1 MATITYELG
10 KPKLDKSRKVSIV
23 VSHKGQRR
31 RIPTNIVLTDSD
43 VSRSGKISSRKIQKA
58 IDDKI
63 NLLKD
68 KLYDLEIDLL
78 GKDVDIDWIFSH
90 IIKESETL
98 DFFEYAE
105 KWIERSTNKGKKNY
119 SIMLN
124 SLERFNQCRKLPFS
138 LIDYSFLN
146 RYKDYLDGHP
156 RAQSLYL
163 GNIRHLFN
171 EAIKEYNTDDKKV
184 ITNNPFE
191 KFSIPKDMP
200 NTKNRV
206 ISEENLVKVFNFKG
220 TRRIGMARDCYIMSF
235 CLMGMNSVDMYECT
249 QYKNGVLAYD
259 RAKTRDKRADNA
271 HIEIE
276 VPDVIK
282 PLFKK
287 YKGTSR
293 VFDFY
298 IKYSNSGSFNKHI
311 NKGLHYIADELG
323 IPRFDFYSARH
334 TWASIARNKLGIDKY
349 TIHEALNH
357 VSDLDI
363 TDIYIQKDYTN
374 INKANAKV
382 VDYLINLAGNN
393 I

>member
-78 GKDVDIDWIFSH
+78 GKDVD
-90 IIKESETL
+90 TL